1 MDFGSSR
8 GAQLVCVVLALAL
21 VAASCTTRAKETEF
35 FGLVKPPAENV
46 LRYVTGDEP
55 ESLDP
60 QISSGQPEARIY
72 MAVFAGL
79 VEYDPKT
86 NAPIPEL
93 AERWEVNN
101 DNTEFVFHL
110 RPNLHWSDGSP
121 LTAQDFV
128 YSLRRALS
136 PELASRS
143 AYLAYYI
150 KYSEAYNSG
159 ASFVRDP
166 KTGAFILQRDVTPEA
181 ESVQTDIPADVKGP
195 AAIHPEL
202 AKGETT
208 QLDTPFHHFMHSPM
222 RLVVPSDEKERTQAA
237 AADPKLKAAIAG
249 KEFVPVK
256 AEDIGVEAPD
266 DNTLRITLEQSAPFF
281 VGLSAHQLFRPVP
294 RRAIE
299 QFGAAWTQPQ
309 HMICSGPYKLETWK
323 PYDVI
328 IVGRNQQYWDA
339 ANVHLDKIYFYAI
352 NELTTRMNMYK
363 AGEVD
368 AVPNHTVPPAW
379 LDVIRPLKDYMDAP
393 EMATEYYQINVT
405 KPPMNDVR
413 VRKAFNMAI
422 DKQALSDFR
431 RVTKPLYAF
440 MPEGIFPSYPRV
452 SADEFNPEKA
462 RKLLADAGYRDAAGN
477 FDPKKFPVGQ
487 IELSYNPAESNRAV
501 AEFVQAQW
509 KQNLKLTVP
518 LKAIE
523 WKTFLQTR
531 SNLEYKG
538 FSRAGWIG
546 DFADPFT
553 FLALFYTPKGDNG
566 TGWWDAKYVAML
578 DEANKE
584 RDPQKR
590 YALLAKAE
598 AYMLDAQPVIP
609 LLTNA
614 TNLMKKPYVKGMY
627 PNPQT
632 LHAWK
637 FVYIE
642 RDPAQWDYGVP
653 NMSAK

>member
-1 MDFGSSR
+1 MDMRSSR
-8 GAQLVCVVLALAL
+8 GAQLACVVLALAL

-60 QISSGQPEARIY
+60 HISSGQPEARIY
-72 MAVFAGL
+72 MALFAGL

-86 NAPIPEL
+86 NEPIPEL
-93 AERWEVNN
+93 AERWEVNG

-110 RPNLHWSDGSP
+110 RPHLRWSNGEP
-121 LTAQDFV
+121 LTANDFV

-159 ASFVRDP
+159 AMFVRDP
-166 KTGAFILQRDVTPEA
+166 KTGAFVLRRDVTPEA
-181 ESVQTDIPADVKGP
+181 ETAQAATP
-195 AAIHPEL
+195 AAARGQVAEHPEL

-208 QLDTPFHHFMHSPM
+208 QLDTPFHHFMHEPM
-222 RLVVPSDEKERTQAA
+222 RLVVPGDEQGRAKAA
-237 AADPKLKAAIAG
+237 AADPKLKAALAG

-256 AEDIGVEAPD
+256 AEDVGVEALD

-281 VGLSAHQLFRPVP
+281 VGLLAHQLFRPVP
-294 RRAIE
+294 RHAVE
-299 QFGAAWTQPQ
+299 QFGAAWTQPRN
-309 HMICSGPYKLETWK
+309 MVCSGPYRLETWK
-323 PYDVI
+323 PYDVVV
-328 IVGRNQQYWDA
+328 VGRNPNYWDA
-339 ANVHLDKIYFYAI
+339 GNVHLDKVYFYAI

-393 EMATEYYQINVT
+393 EMAIDYYQINVT

-422 DKQALSDFR
+422 DKRALSDFR

-440 MPEGIFPSYPRV
+440 MPEGIFPGYPRV
-452 SADEFNPEKA
+452 PGDEFNPDKA

-477 FDPKKFPVGQ
+477 YDPKKFPVGQ
-487 IELSYNPAESNRAV
+487 IEISYNPAESNRAV

-509 KQNLKLTVP
+509 KQNLKLTVS
-518 LKAIE
+518 LKAVE
-523 WKTFLQTR
+523 WKTFLDSR
-531 SNLEYKG
+531 AKLEYKG
-538 FSRAGWIG
+538 FARSGWIG

-578 DEANKE
+578 DAANKE
-584 RDPQKR
+584 RDPHKR
-590 YALLAKAE
+590 YELLAKAE

-614 TNLMKKPYVKGMY
+614 TNEMKKPYVKGLY

-642 RDPAQWDYGVP
+642 RDPAKWDYGIP
-653 NMSAK
+653 KMTE